1 MTLIKIG
8 ESVTLGFV
16 GTHNQER
23 GTLKMGQHKTN
34 PTAIAV
40 KEGKIQRK
48 KKKRMSRK
56 QIKNEL
62 AHAFLDHM
70 MKKQKKGY

>member
-1 MTLIKIG
+1 
-8 ESVTLGFV
+8 
-16 GTHNQER
+16 
-23 GTLKMGQHKTN
+23 MGQHKTN